1 MVVQDHEKSGEALF
15 RAAGAVVAN
24 GSAAGTDGVTNGGTH
39 PREANAQRSRRDRS
53 APARQERVPYAW
65 GRSDG
70 IALASM
76 FLLLLTVVARLQ
88 YPELA
93 KELALELRYMLG
105 LLASC
110 FMLGIS
116 GWFPSGERAAPK
128 LDAIYTLLVLIVLV
142 AMWDFLLSGSL
153 HHQFRGLIDAITQLG
168 NR

>member
-1 MVVQDHEKSGEALF
+1 
-15 RAAGAVVAN
+15 
-24 GSAAGTDGVTNGGTH
+24 
-39 PREANAQRSRRDRS
+39 
-53 APARQERVPYAW
+53 
-65 GRSDG
+65 
-70 IALASM
+70 M